1 MSEKRKKRAPVIFVR
16 KKEKKNE
23 EKRKEGKRRERERNR
38 RQEALVSQKVHNE
51 GKAVASKVKHRY
63 LGNTQR

>member
-23 EKRKEGKRRERERNR
+23 GKRRERERSR